1 MKLPQADQGHFNL
14 RIASYDSFVL
24 LVVCIFSSTKLE
36 NLFETLVIRLKD
48 NFRDGAVPQKF
59 RHSPSL
65 YCAKVLRAII
75 RNGSSGGRCA
85 AWLPCLRGPAL
96 FHRGHTS
103 VGA

>member
-48 NFRDGAVPQKF
+48 NFRDGAVPQKNFGTAPHCIVRKCYARLSAMEVAADDAQHGF
-59 RHSPSL
+59 RVFVGQR
-65 YCAKVLRAII
+65 YFIAVIRA
-75 RNGSSGGRCA
+75 
-85 AWLPCLRGPAL
+85 
-96 FHRGHTS
+96 
-103 VGA
+103 